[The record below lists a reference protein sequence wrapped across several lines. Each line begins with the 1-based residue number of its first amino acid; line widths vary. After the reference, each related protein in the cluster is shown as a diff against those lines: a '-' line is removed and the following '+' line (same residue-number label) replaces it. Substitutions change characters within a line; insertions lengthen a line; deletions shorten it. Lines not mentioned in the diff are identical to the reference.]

1 MVPSPRKNEAQELL
15 KGVTRKGVLY
25 YDIGEYCYMKETVI
39 RA

>member
-1 MVPSPRKNEAQELL
+1 MIPPPRKNEAQGLF
-15 KGVTRKGVLY
+15 KSVTHRVY